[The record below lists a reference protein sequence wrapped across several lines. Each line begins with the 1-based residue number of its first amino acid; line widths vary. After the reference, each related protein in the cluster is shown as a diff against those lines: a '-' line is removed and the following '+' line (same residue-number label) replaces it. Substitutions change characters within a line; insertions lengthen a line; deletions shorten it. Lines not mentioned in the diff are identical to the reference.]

1 MVQPMSACDFCGK
14 PFTPRTSWARF
25 CSSPCRFSS
34 GRVSPIYV
42 IDCEWCGTPAT
53 KRRPLG
59 RFCTDRCRRRKQDS
73 DKDRNRVKNQRRRL
87 LGRTGSYKLADIA
100 QRDGYRCHL
109 CNHKVDMSLP
119 GTDRMGPTVD
129 HLIPLSGEGDD
140 VESNVALA
148 HRSCNCSRRDKGSV
162 QLRLAA

>member
-1 MVQPMSACDFCGK
+1 MSTERRCQLCDELIPDTADVRTKFCGARC
-14 PFTPRTSWARF
+14 RTARK
-25 CSSPCRFSS
+25 FS
-34 GRVSPIYV
+34 RIYL
-42 IDCEWCGTPAT
+42 IECEWCSAPSV
-53 KRRPLG
+53 KRRLLG
-59 RFCTDRCRRRKQDS
+59 RFCTPRCRQHAQDS

-100 QRDGYRCHL
+100 ERDGYRCHL
-109 CNHKVDMSLP
+109 CNRKVDMSLP

-129 HLIPLSGEGDD
+129 HLIPLRDNGDD

-148 HRSCNCSRRDKGSV
+148 HRSCNCSRQHRGNV